1 MRSTT
6 ILGVRRGD
14 RVAMGGDGQV
24 TLDKQIMKATAR
36 KVRPIF
42 QGRILVGFAGAV
54 ADAFTLF
61 DRLETRLEAHHGNL
75 HRAAVELAREWRT
88 DKFLRRLEAMMIV
101 MDRENIFTVSGNG
114 DIIESDD
121 NLAAIGSGGPYAL
134 AAGRALTRHTGMA
147 AEEICRN
154 SLEIAG
160 EICIYTN
167 TSLTILTLDD
177 VQGEEG

>member
-1 MRSTT
+1 VQIHATT

-14 RVAMGGDGQV
+14 TVAMGGDGQV

-61 DRLETRLEAHHGNL
+61 DKLETRLEAHHGNL

-88 DKFLRRLEAMMIV
+88 DRVLRRLEALLAA
-101 MDRENIFTVSGNG
+101 MDRERTFLISGTG
-114 DIIESDD
+114 EVIEPDD
-121 NLAAIGSGGPYAL
+121 GLIGIGSGGGYAVAAARGL
-134 AAGRALTRHTGMA
+134 LAHTDLPPAKIAEESLRIAAGL
-147 AEEICRN
+147 CV
-154 SLEIAG
+154 
-160 EICIYTN
+160 YTN
-167 TSLTILTLDD
+167 ENII
-177 VQGEEG
+177 VEELA

>member
-14 RVAMGGDGQV
+14 SVAMGGDGQV
-24 TLDKQIMKATAR
+24 TMDKQIMKATAR

-61 DRLETRLEAHHGNL
+61 DKLEIRLEAHHGDL

-88 DKFLRRLEAMMIV
+88 DRVLRRLEAL
-101 MDRENIFTVSGNG
+101 
-114 DIIESDD
+114 
-121 NLAAIGSGGPYAL
+121 LAAMDGKRTFLISGTGEVIEPDDGLIGIGSGGGYAL
-134 AAGRALTRHTGMA
+134 AAARGLVAHTDLPPARIVEESLRIA
-147 AEEICRN
+147 AGLCV
-154 SLEIAG
+154 
-160 EICIYTN
+160 YTN
-167 TSLTILTLDD
+167 DNL
-177 VQGEEG
+177 VVEELA

>member
-14 RVAMGGDGQV
+14 SVAMGGDGQV
-24 TLDKQIMKATAR
+24 TMDKQIMKATAR

-61 DRLETRLEAHHGNL
+61 DKLEIRLEAHHGDL

-88 DKFLRRLEAMMIV
+88 DRVLRRLEAL
-101 MDRENIFTVSGNG
+101 
-114 DIIESDD
+114 
-121 NLAAIGSGGPYAL
+121 LAAMDGKRTFLISGTGEVIEPDDGLIGIGSGGGYAL
-134 AAGRALTRHTGMA
+134 AAARGLIAHTDLPPARIVEESLRIA
-147 AEEICRN
+147 AGLCV
-154 SLEIAG
+154 
-160 EICIYTN
+160 YTN
-167 TSLTILTLDD
+167 DNL
-177 VQGEEG
+177 VVEELA

>member
-88 DKFLRRLEAMMIV
+88 DRVLRRLEALLAA
-101 MDRENIFTVSGNG
+101 MDRERTFLISGTG
-114 DIIESDD
+114 EVIEPDD
-121 NLAAIGSGGPYAL
+121 GLIGIGSGGGYAVAAARGL
-134 AAGRALTRHTGMA
+134 LAHTDLPPAKIAEESLRIAAGL
-147 AEEICRN
+147 
-154 SLEIAG
+154 
-160 EICIYTN
+160 CIYTN
-167 TSLTILTLDD
+167 ENII
-177 VQGEEG
+177 VEELS